1 MFETIVVLSVV
12 FVALAVLMQFQAGL
26 KTKTESPVLYMV
38 VFSSAQFSR
47 SVVSDSLR
55 PHESQHARPPC
66 PSPVPRV
73 H

>member
-38 VFSSAQFSR
+38 VFS
-47 SVVSDSLR
+47 
-55 PHESQHARPPC
+55 
-66 PSPVPRV
+66 
-73 H
+73 